1 MKERELNEGLMFA
14 GYYSD
19 VKATPRLPDGRELT
33 GEANTDIDVIIPK
46 VKNDTDIIGMTL
58 TIEQARIVSFSITNS
73 WPEFT
78 EDEKITAQ
86 KLLTRVN
93 KIYEED

>member
-14 GYYSD
+14 GYYD
-19 VKATPRLPDGRELT
+19 NVKTTPRVP
-33 GEANTDIDVIIPK
+33 DIDVTIPK
-46 VKNDTDIIGMTL
+46 VNNDTDIIGMTL

>member
-1 MKERELNEGLMFA
+1 MKTRELNESLMFA
-14 GYYSD
+14 GYYGD
-19 VKATPRLPDGRELT
+19 VKAASRLPDGREVA
-33 GEANTDIDVIIPK
+33 GEATTDIGI
-46 VKNDTDIIGMTL
+46 TL

-78 EDEKITAQ
+78 EDEKIAAQ